1 MKSTI
6 AFLICLVQSSTT
18 LVSAFFPGA
27 PKVASSWISTSPV
40 STNRIEQVSRPS
52 SALSAK
58 ESDRNMFGSKLM
70 PDPTEEQLA
79 EMMREFNITSA
90 MDINTDPELTKW
102 YPTKEFFEKF
112 AFVNMTEKYNR
123 KTQDVKMEFYSAYRK
138 PILPQYK
145 TFIADLM
152 AMTHI
157 QTTDARYKYDAL
169 HAFGICTQ
177 YYTIM
182 KGYALQEEVTTS
194 YDILHNLL
202 MIMLIVSNRL
212 YRVNHD
218 WNFTLIFYHPISC
231 LCLFVSY
238 GRLM

>member
-40 STNRIEQVSRPS
+40 STNRIEQASRPS

-58 ESDRNMFGSKLM
+58 ENDRNMFGSKLM

-182 KGYALQEEVTTS
+182 KGYALQEEVTS
-194 YDILHNLL
+194 YDILIQPNDLHA
-202 MIMLIVSNRL
+202 
-212 YRVNHD
+212 
-218 WNFTLIFYHPISC
+218 C
-231 LCLFVSY
+231 C
-238 GRLM
+238 